1 MKKLIKQSSIIS
13 SVCISVILFF
23 TIDIGLVPA
32 AEFDAEKLA
41 AIRTKMQKFVDE
53 QGSNQVAGLVM
64 VVGSSKGI
72 AALEAIGQQN
82 IEEKK
87 PMLKNGLF
95 RIASMTKPVTSIG
108 IMILQDDGKLSVE
121 DPVEKYLPEFKGQ
134 MLLES
139 REGSKVILKKPER
152 PITIRDL
159 LTHTSGLPG
168 GFPPGLAD
176 LYFKRNYSLAE
187 ATMIQSQRPLDFPPG
202 SKWSYCNAGMD
213 TLGRIIEVVSGM
225 SYEDFLKK
233 RIFKP
238 LGMKQTSPYPTDK
251 QLKRLAGLYNFKDG
265 KLNYLGFQLLGPTK
279 GARHPIP
286 AGGLYSTGSDL
297 AKIYQMMLNQGKAGD
312 KQILSRAAV
321 KQMTTLQTGD
331 IQCGFTNGMGFGFG
345 WGVVKQPQG
354 VHEMMS
360 AGTYGHGGAFG
371 TQAWIDPQKDLFIIL
386 LIQRV
391 GIPNADASD
400 LRRTLQIGAV
410 EALKK

>member
-1 MKKLIKQSSIIS
+1 MKKSSTVL
-13 SVCISVILFF
+13 SVFVFLVLFF
-23 TIDIGLVPA
+23 VVDIGLVPA
-32 AEFDAEKLA
+32 SEFDAEKLA
-41 AIRTKMQKFVDE
+41 AVRIKMQKFTDE
-53 QGSNQVAGLVM
+53 FGSNQVAGLVM
-64 VVGSSKGI
+64 VVGNSKGI
-72 AALEAIGQQN
+72 AVIEAIGQQN
-82 IEEKK
+82 IEEKT
-87 PMLKNGLF
+87 PMTKDGLF
-95 RIASMTKPVTSIG
+95 RIASMTKPITAIG
-108 IMILQDDGKLSVE
+108 IMILQDEGKLSVE
-121 DPVEKYLPEFKGQ
+121 DQVEKYLPEFKGQ
-134 MLLES
+134 MLVEN
-139 REGSKVILKKPER
+139 REGNKVVLKKPDR

-168 GFPPGLAD
+168 GFPPGLSD

-225 SYEDFLKK
+225 SYENFLKK

-238 LGMKQTSPYPTDK
+238 LGMKNTSPYPSDK

-265 KLNYLGFQLLGPTK
+265 KLNYVGFQLLGPTK

-297 AKIYQMMLNQGKAGD
+297 AKIYQMMLNQGKAGN
-312 KQILSRAAV
+312 KQILSQAAV

-360 AGTYGHGGAFG
+360 PGTYGHGGAFG
-371 TQAWIDPQKDLFIIL
+371 TQAWVDPQKDLFVIL

-400 LRRTLQIGAV
+400 LRRELQAGAV